1 MAIRNLFSNTQQKVI
16 CITFT
21 NMFLFGPE
29 HWYHIF
35 YREFARLSTAFKIY
49 VFIRCLSS
57 AHPKDLALVILILL
71 ATNINLLHY
80 RPEIL
85 GQGKIWARRRPN
97 YQLFPGNFFL
107 LRKLT
112 SAISS
117 MCDVALLQDFEN
129 YARKTLRIILLKL
142 ASHSKVAQL
151 IFLCLL

>member
-1 MAIRNLFSNTQQKVI
+1 MHYIYQHVSLLSRTLVSHFLQRI
-16 CITFT
+16 CETF
-21 NMFLFGPE
+21 NG
-29 HWYHIF
+29 
-35 YREFARLSTAFKIY
+35 FKIY

-97 YQLFPGNFFL
+97 HQLFPGNFFL

-142 ASHSKVAQL
+142 ASHQR
-151 IFLCLL
+151 